1 MSVTIHPL
9 LDAKYL
15 QEIYGDD
22 QYILQIMIETFLE
35 DSLSTWNEIAM
46 AIEKQDF
53 QKVAEL
59 SHQVKPSFSMVGL
72 THFHAKIKAF
82 EDLSKNNPTKEIL
95 QINYLEIDAQ
105 VTEAKKVLETI
116 LSVMNQG

>member
-1 MSVTIHPL
+1 MAVTIHPL

-35 DSLSTWNEIAM
+35 DSLSTWNEIAL

-72 THFHAKIKAF
+72 THFHSKIKAF
-82 EDLSKNNPTKEIL
+82 EDLSKNNPKKEIL
-95 QINYLEIDAQ
+95 QKNYIEIDTQ

-116 LSVMNQG
+116 LSEMNQG

>member
-1 MSVTIHPL
+1 MAVTIHPL

-35 DSLSTWNEIAM
+35 DSLSTWNEIAL

-72 THFHAKIKAF
+72 THFHSKIKAF
-82 EDLSKNNPTKEIL
+82 ENLSKNNPKKEIL
-95 QINYLEIDAQ
+95 QKNYIEIDTQ

-116 LSVMNQG
+116 LSEMNQG